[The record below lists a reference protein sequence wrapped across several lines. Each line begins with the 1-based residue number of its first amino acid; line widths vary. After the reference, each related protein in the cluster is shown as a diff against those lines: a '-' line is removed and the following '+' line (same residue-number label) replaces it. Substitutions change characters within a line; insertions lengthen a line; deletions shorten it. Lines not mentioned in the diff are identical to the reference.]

1 MPDQPSTPPSPEPS
15 STTRKSLRQPSRA
28 FSDLE
33 KRTDAVRRIHLVL
46 QGKGG
51 IGKTYV
57 ASLLAQFYLEAGRR
71 VVCYDADPVNASL
84 TAITA
89 LAARPV
95 KLFKGDQI
103 DVGEIDKVVAEFLT
117 LPDDV
122 IVDNGASGFVP
133 FSRYLIENQISDV
146 LAGQG
151 VQMVVHAVIAGGGMI
166 KDTLNGLLSIL
177 ENYPPAVRV
186 VIWVNEFFGPVVA
199 DGLEL
204 EQMPIYRNNK
214 ERVICVVRLE
224 HLNPNSFGQNLLDM
238 LDRKLTFAEAVSS
251 PDFTIV
257 PKQRLTL
264 VRRAIFDQLAAVA

>member
-1 MPDQPSTPPSPEPS
+1 
-15 STTRKSLRQPSRA
+15 
-28 FSDLE
+28 
-33 KRTDAVRRIHLVL
+33 LVL